1 MKNNKREG
9 RGGGGLIREGKL
21 INFLPLKRGSL
32 LERGGLLEKG
42 GGGLVEDLRYTLES
56 NNKGT
61 ARASYWLSNAS
72 ANAKH

>member
-9 RGGGGLIREGKL
+9 WGGLIREGKL

-42 GGGLVEDLRYTLES
+42 GGGGLVEDLRYTLES

-61 ARASYWLSNAS
+61 VRASYWLSNAS